1 MEERICLQPEYVSRF
16 QCDGTA
22 CNAKC
27 CKGWR
32 ITIDPKTYQKYCNLE
47 PVSFRKRII
56 SKMKYQKEQN
66 QFAIRLDN
74 KGRCPFLGKDF
85 LCEIQ
90 KNYGAEYLS
99 RTCRVY
105 PRIINDFGDMVEKS
119 LTLTCPVAA
128 ELVLLQEDPI
138 AFEQV
143 RTTPED
149 FPRKWPE
156 NIRGYAFDVQ
166 YGGISILQ
174 NRKLSIDQ
182 RLVVLGFFLDQAND
196 MVAAGKTEQL
206 KDLSALYASDD
217 FMENVPD
224 MLQAIRFQPK
234 EYFRT
239 MFVLLEELYGE
250 KGEFFRQEQ
259 WALLDVKRA
268 YRLPDEA
275 VSIDLADAQEVYRTH
290 ISKVRAKLVEEFS
303 HMLENFLVNEFFMN
317 VYPFRIQGNF
327 ILNYNVFLL
336 IYKLSEFIFCASAS
350 IRSLP
355 KEEIVSFFVL
365 FSKHLEHNVKYMQ
378 EFARAVHKQ
387 NQDIVGIMR
396 NLLDV
401 TPGDFT

>member
-1 MEERICLQPEYVSRF
+1 MEGERICLQPEHVSRF

-22 CNAKC
+22 CNANC
-27 CKGWR
+27 CKGWK

-47 PVSFRKRII
+47 PVSFRKRVI
-56 SKMKYQKEQN
+56 SKMKYQKGQN

-74 KGRCPFLGKDF
+74 KGCCPFLGKDL

-99 RTCRVY
+99 KTCQVY

-128 ELVLLQEDPI
+128 KLVLLQEDSI

-143 RTTPED
+143 RTTPEGIRR
-149 FPRKWPE
+149 PLPE
-156 NIRGYAFDVQ
+156 DTRGYAFDVQ
-166 YGGISILQ
+166 YGCISILQ

-196 MVAAGKTEQL
+196 MVAAGKTGQL

-217 FMENVPD
+217 FMENIPE
-224 MLQAIRFQPK
+224 MLQAIRFQSK

-239 MFVLLEELYGE
+239 MFALLEELYGA
-250 KGEFFRQEQ
+250 KSKFFQQEQ
-259 WALLDVKRA
+259 WALRDVKRA

-275 VSIDLADAQEVYRTH
+275 VSINLADAQEVYQTH
-290 ISKVRAKLVEEFS
+290 ISKIRVKLVEEFS
-303 HMLENFLVNEFFMN
+303 HILENFLVNEFFMN
-317 VYPFRIQGNF
+317 VYPFRIEGNF
-327 ILNYNVFLL
+327 VLNYEVFLL
-336 IYKLSEFIFCASAS
+336 IYKLSEFILCASAS
-350 IRSLP
+350 FRPLP

-365 FSKHLEHNVKYMQ
+365 FSRHSEHNAVYMQ
-378 EFARAVHKQ
+378 EFVRAVHKQ
-387 NQDIVGIMR
+387 NQDVVSIMR

-401 TPGDFT
+401 TPRG

>member
-27 CKGWR
+27 CKGWK

-47 PVSFRKRII
+47 PVSFRKRVI
-56 SKMKYQKEQN
+56 SKMKYQKGQN

-74 KGRCPFLGKDF
+74 KGCCPFLGKDL

-99 RTCRVY
+99 QTCRVY

-128 ELVLLQEDPI
+128 KLVLLQEDSI

-143 RTTPED
+143 RTTPEGIRRELPKD
-149 FPRKWPE
+149 T
-156 NIRGYAFDVQ
+156 RGYAFDVQ
-166 YGGISILQ
+166 YGCISILQ

-196 MVAAGKTEQL
+196 MVAAGKTGQL

-217 FMENVPD
+217 FMENVPE
-224 MLQAIRFQPK
+224 MLQAIRFQSK

-239 MFVLLEELYGE
+239 MFVLLEELYGA
-250 KGEFFRQEQ
+250 KSEFFRQEQ
-259 WALLDVKRA
+259 WALRDVKRA
-268 YRLPDEA
+268 FRLPDES
-275 VSIDLADAQEVYRTH
+275 VSINLADAQEVYQTH
-290 ISKVRAKLVEEFS
+290 ISKIRVKLVEEFS
-303 HMLENFLVNEFFMN
+303 HILENFLVNEFFMN

-327 ILNYNVFLL
+327 VLNYEVFLL
-336 IYKLSEFIFCASAS
+336 IYKLSEFIFCSAASV
-350 IRSLP
+350 RPLP

-365 FSKHLEHNVKYMQ
+365 FSKHLEHNAKYMQ

-387 NQDIVGIMR
+387 NQDVVSIMK

-401 TPGDFT
+401 TSRD

>member
-1 MEERICLQPEYVSRF
+1 MQDFLELATNLESIEFSKGVYVMEERICLQPEYVSRF

-47 PVSFRKRII
+47 PVSFRKRVI
-56 SKMKYQKEQN
+56 SKLKYQKGQN

-74 KGRCPFLGKDF
+74 KGRCPFLGRDL

-99 RTCRVY
+99 QTCRVY

-128 ELVLLQEDPI
+128 KLVLLQEEPI

-143 RTTPED
+143 RIAPDDIKRKLPED
-149 FPRKWPE
+149 IK
-156 NIRGYAFDVQ
+156 GYAFDVQ

-206 KDLSALYASDD
+206 KDLSAVYASDD
-217 FMENVPD
+217 FMENVPE
-224 MLQAIRFQPK
+224 MLQSIHFQPR

-239 MFVLLEELYGE
+239 MFVLLEELYGA
-250 KGEFFRQEQ
+250 KSEFFQQDQ
-259 WALLDVKRA
+259 WALRDVKRA
-268 YRLPDEA
+268 YQIPDGT
-275 VSIDLADAQEVYRTH
+275 VNIDLADAQEVY
-290 ISKVRAKLVEEFS
+290 LS
-303 HMLENFLVNEFFMN
+303 HAGKYAQNC
-317 VYPFRIQGNF
+317 R
-327 ILNYNVFLL
+327 
-336 IYKLSEFIFCASAS
+336 
-350 IRSLP
+350 RSSP
-355 KEEIVSFFVL
+355 AYWKTSW
-365 FSKHLEHNVKYMQ
+365 
-378 EFARAVHKQ
+378 
-387 NQDIVGIMR
+387 
-396 NLLDV
+396 
-401 TPGDFT
+401 

>member
-47 PVSFRKRII
+47 PVSFRKRVI
-56 SKMKYQKEQN
+56 SKLKYQKGQN
-66 QFAIRLDN
+66 QFTIRLDN
-74 KGRCPFLGKDF
+74 KGRCPFLGRDL

-99 RTCRVY
+99 RTCQVY

-128 ELVLLQEDPI
+128 KLVLLQEDPI

-143 RTTPED
+143 RTTPEGI
-149 FPRKWPE
+149 RRELPE
-156 NIRGYAFDVQ
+156 EIRGYAFDVQ
-166 YGGISILQ
+166 YGCISILQ

-196 MVAAGKTEQL
+196 MVTAGKTEQL
-206 KDLSALYASDD
+206 KELSAVYASDD
-217 FMENVPD
+217 FMENVPE
-224 MLQAIRFQPK
+224 MLQSIQFQPK

-239 MFVLLEELYGE
+239 MFVLLEELYGA
-250 KGEFFRQEQ
+250 KGEFFQQEQ
-259 WALLDVKRA
+259 WALRDVKRA
-268 YRLPDEA
+268 YRLPDET
-275 VSIDLADAQEVYRTH
+275 VNIDLADAQEVYLSHAGKIRT
-290 ISKVRAKLVEEFS
+290 KLLEKFS
-303 HMLENFLVNEFFMN
+303 YILENFLVNEFFMN
-317 VYPFRIQGNF
+317 AYPFRIQGNF
-327 ILNYNVFLL
+327 ILNYEVFLL
-336 IYKLSEFIFCASAS
+336 IYKLSEFIFCSSATV
-350 IRSLP
+350 RPLP
-355 KEEIVSFFVL
+355 KEEIVSFFVI
-365 FSKHLEHNVKYMQ
+365 FSKQLEHSADYMH

-387 NQDIVGIMR
+387 NQDIVSIMR

-401 TPGDFT
+401 TPRD